1 VTIFS
6 MWIFCS
12 LKLRYIAVISINISG
27 KAFSPLHTFHV
38 LPDWRFLWRGWL
50 ASFNAAALVLM
61 AASAISNVDLRL
73 SKPLHRLF
81 LEYTWR
87 QYTRR
92 QIQCDCV
99 AHLWLFKLRVTNV
112 HTHYYCQSVRVLFQR
127 RWLIGFEIMS
137 ETVEQCRQIPFVFI
151 R

>member
-1 VTIFS
+1 

-12 LKLRYIAVISINISG
+12 LKLHYVAVISINISG
-27 KAFSPLHTFHV
+27 KAFSPLHTYFTFCLTDAFYDV
-38 LPDWRFLWRGWL
+38 DWLV
-50 ASFNAAALVLM
+50 SFNAAALVLM
-61 AASAISNVDLRL
+61 AASDISNVDLSL
-73 SKPLHRLF
+73 SKPLHLLF

-99 AHLWLFKLRVTNV
+99 AHLWVFKLRVTNV